1 MYYLS
6 YAEIQKALQEIEG
19 SYIHRIKSS
28 EDYDDKKYNTTAVYV
43 TRKIRNK
50 LYNAMKKKYE

>member
-1 MYYLS
+1 MWYLS
-6 YAEIQKALQEIEG
+6 YKEIQELLRETEEE
-19 SYIHRIKSS
+19 YIHKIKSS
-28 EDYDDKKYNTTAVYV
+28 SDYDDKKYNTTAVFV